1 MEETMWSQS
10 EQAPRILPTRVV
22 PHGIAANIDGAPAVA
37 CVGDL
42 MSRDV
47 FALRADDP
55 AELAACLMEIE
66 PNRNVPVEDDE
77 GKLVGIVGWHEV
89 ICLVGRGQTGSE
101 TLGLT
106 VGDLLE
112 STPVSVHPD
121 TPTTEAIALMQ
132 RERIDCM
139 PVVVGGRMIGVITQT
154 TLLGILDDLLVQ
166 GHARL

>member
-1 MEETMWSQS
+1 MWSQT
-10 EQAPRILPTRVV
+10 EQAPRELAVRILP
-22 PHGIAANIDGAPAVA
+22 HGAAANIDGAPTVA

-66 PNRNVPVEDDE
+66 PNRNVPVEDE
-77 GKLVGIVGWHEV
+77 NGQLVGVVGWHEV
-89 ICLVGRGQTGSE
+89 ICLVGRGRTGAE
-101 TLGLT
+101 ALGLT

-112 STPVSVHPD
+112 SAPLSVHPD

-139 PVVVGGRMIGVITQT
+139 PVVVDGRMLGVITQT
-154 TLLGILDDLLVQ
+154 ILLNVLDELLTH
-166 GHARL
+166 GHASL